1 MIMEE
6 RKYES
11 FFEYCYEHLL
21 EKLKEYE
28 STSEYA
34 CDLGYKLC
42 EDENVNGTLTFSTY
56 EAKQYLKE
64 WWDECGEYLEYENF
78 NFGENRHNPFEN
90 PEAFMVCMVIAGVNS
105 ILCQCE
111 SINEA
116 WNDKVELNEKFL
128 EKLRGELEYVTKI
141 QW

>member
-1 MIMEE
+1 MEE
-6 RKYES
+6 RKYED
-11 FFEYCYEHLL
+11 FFDYCMTHLL
-21 EKLKEYE
+21 QRLEAYE
-28 STSEYA
+28 DTSEYA

-42 EDENVNGTLTFSTY
+42 ERENCDGTLTYSTY

-64 WWDECGEYLEYENF
+64 WWDECADYIEYENF
-78 NFGENRHNPFEN
+78 EFGENRHNPFEN

-105 ILCQCE
+105 ILNQCE

-116 WNDKVELNEKFL
+116 WNDEVELNEAFL

>member
-1 MIMEE
+1 MG
-6 RKYES
+6 KLGYED
-11 FFEYCYEHLL
+11 FFDYCMTHLL
-21 EKLKEYE
+21 QRLEAYE
-28 STSEYA
+28 GTSEYA

-42 EDENVNGTLTFSTY
+42 EEENVNGTLTFSTY

-64 WWDECGEYLEYENF
+64 WWDECGEYLEYENS
-78 NFGENRHNPFEN
+78 NFGENRYNPFN
-90 PEAFMVCMVIAGVNS
+90 DTEAFMVCMVIEGVYS
-105 ILCQCE
+105 ILSQCK

-116 WNDKVELNEKFL
+116 WNDKVELNGEFL